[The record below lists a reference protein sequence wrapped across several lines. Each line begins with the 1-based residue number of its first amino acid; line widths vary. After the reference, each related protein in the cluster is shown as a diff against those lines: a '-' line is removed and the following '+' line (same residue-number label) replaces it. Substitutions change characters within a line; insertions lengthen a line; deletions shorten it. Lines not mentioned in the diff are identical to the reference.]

1 MVVLLQSSFTK
12 SAMSEEDGVEVCP
25 VCQEIFLEE
34 APLKSHMQE
43 SHPDVE
49 QQCKSEGGK
58 AERRSTVV
66 AKLERQISL
75 HRPGRDLAEEC
86 ESMEKGLPKVG

>member
-1 MVVLLQSSFTK
+1 MF
-12 SAMSEEDGVEVCP
+12 EEGGVEVCP

-34 APLKSHMQE
+34 APLKRHMQE

-49 QQCKSEGGK
+49 QCKSEGRK

-66 AKLERQISL
+66 AKLERQISV

-86 ESMEKGLPKVG
+86 ESIKEGLQKVGRI

>member
-12 SAMSEEDGVEVCP
+12 SAMSEEDGVEVCH

-49 QQCKSEGGK
+49 QQCKSEGGR
-58 AERRSTVV
+58 AERHSTVV

-75 HRPGRDLAEEC
+75 HRPGRDLAEER
-86 ESMEKGLPKVG
+86 ESIKEGLQKVG

>member
-49 QQCKSEGGK
+49 QCKSEGRR
-58 AERRSTVV
+58 AERHSTVV

-75 HRPGRDLAEEC
+75 HRPGRDLAEER
-86 ESMEKGLPKVG
+86 ESIKVGLQKVG